1 MAPLIYNGLLFGGLL
16 ALVALELRSPGFRRG
31 AFDPADGA
39 RPRRNWAFLVAAVT
53 AGSTVQHIGAALP
66 KVLPRLV
73 DWSGLR
79 LLELIACFLVA
90 ELVGWTLHY
99 VKHVHPWLWRFHFS
113 HHRES
118 NYDVWLV
125 THTHALEVVLSG
137 TLMSAILVLLGFS
150 APVVQVYLLFYSLAN
165 TYQHS
170 AFDLSLGWLDKVI
183 VNPAYHRYHH
193 AVGSRTNYGNTL
205 TVWDVV
211 FRTAQWPVDHHAPD
225 VEIGIGDGPE
235 PYGFL
240 AELGYFAAPDAPAP
254 APETAS

>member
-1 MAPLIYNGLLFGGLL
+1 M
-16 ALVALELRSPGFRRG
+16 
-31 AFDPADGA
+31 
-39 RPRRNWAFLVAAVT
+39 
-53 AGSTVQHIGAALP
+53 
-66 KVLPRLV
+66 
-73 DWSGLR
+73 
-79 LLELIACFLVA
+79 
-90 ELVGWTLHY
+90 
-99 VKHVHPWLWRFHFS
+99 
-113 HHRES
+113 
-118 NYDVWLV
+118 V

-240 AELGYFAAPDAPAP
+240 AELGYFAAPDAPPPPPRPQADLRP
-254 APETAS
+254 WGRPSRPNPSPPGWTPDVRIVLDERC